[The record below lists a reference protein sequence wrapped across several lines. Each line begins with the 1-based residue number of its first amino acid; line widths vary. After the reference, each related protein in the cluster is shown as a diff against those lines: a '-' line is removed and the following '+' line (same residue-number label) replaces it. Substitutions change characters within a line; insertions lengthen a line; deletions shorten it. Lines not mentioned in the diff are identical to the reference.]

1 MTEKK
6 GRRRFLLS
14 ILAVRKSRWFRRR
27 FLGSTVLFSGDGEAF
42 STLKAAFFDDIHSGT
57 GRGA

>member
-1 MTEKK
+1 MP
-6 GRRRFLLS
+6 S